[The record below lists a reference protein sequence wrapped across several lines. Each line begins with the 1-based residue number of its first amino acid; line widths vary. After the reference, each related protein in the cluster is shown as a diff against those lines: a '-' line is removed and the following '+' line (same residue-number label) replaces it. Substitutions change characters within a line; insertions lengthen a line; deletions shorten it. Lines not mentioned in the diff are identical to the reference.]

1 MDKYNNIY
9 LTIIK
14 KNPINIKP
22 STYIDLSLANN
33 GDDPKFKVVGNV
45 KISKFKNIFKK
56 ITLHIG
62 L

>member
-1 MDKYNNIY
+1 MY